1 MSCTQNGF
9 AITEGRRSFALMP
22 AVVQCDNRHPV
33 DPRPLT
39 RAQIAAISGV
49 RFPAVKVAATS
60 EKKTE
65 RTKTTKAER
74 DVMLAIFQHTGDVM
88 LVAKHTGRHPTGIRA
103 ILSKAG
109 VYTPKYKRRM
119 KKKEAA

>member
-1 MSCTQNGF
+1 MSCAQNGF

-22 AVVQCDNRHPV
+22 AVIQCDNRHAV

-39 RAQIAAISGV
+39 REQIAAIPGV
-49 RFPAVKVAATS
+49 KFPAVKVAVPS

-65 RTKTTKAER
+65 RTKTTQTER
-74 DVMLAIFQHTGDVM
+74 DVMLAIFKQTGDVL

-103 ILSKAG
+103 ILSKDG

-119 KKKEAA
+119 KQKEAA

>member
-22 AVVQCDNRHPV
+22 AVVQCDNRHAV

-39 RAQIAAISGV
+39 REQIAAIPGV
-49 RFPAVKVAATS
+49 KYPSIKAVAPATP
-60 EKKTE
+60 KTE
-65 RTKTTKAER
+65 RTKTTQAER
-74 DVMLAIFQHTGDVM
+74 DIMLAIFKQTGDVLM
-88 LVAKHTGRHPTGIRA
+88 VAKHTGRHPTGIRA

-119 KKKEAA
+119 KQKEAV

>member
-1 MSCTQNGF
+1 MSCKCNG
-9 AITEGRRSFALMP
+9 ISMCEGRRNFALMP
-22 AVVQCDNRHPV
+22 AVIQCDNRHAI
-33 DPRPLT
+33 DPRPLA
-39 RAQIAAISGV
+39 REQIAAIPGV
-49 RFPAVKVAATS
+49 RFPYVKVAATA

-65 RTKTTKAER
+65 RTNTTKAER
-74 DVMLAIFQHTGDVM
+74 DIMLAIFQQTGDVM

-109 VYTPKYKRRM
+109 VYSPKYKRRM